1 MEASIRVRRG
11 RREPDLDTPQWERD
25 TEVTEVNTEEYFDPE
40 WRVKNIEPGVWTY
53 FDYQYMSQ
61 ALRPDK

>member
-1 MEASIRVRRG
+1 M
-11 RREPDLDTPQWERD
+11 
-25 TEVTEVNTEEYFDPE
+25 EVNTEEYFDPE